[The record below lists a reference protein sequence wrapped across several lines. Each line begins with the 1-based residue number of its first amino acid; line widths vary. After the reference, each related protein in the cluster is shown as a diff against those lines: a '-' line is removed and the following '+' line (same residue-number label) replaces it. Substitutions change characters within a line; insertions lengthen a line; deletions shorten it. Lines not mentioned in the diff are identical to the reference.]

1 VKLVFNFFLI
11 LIFFIRNCMFIRKYC
26 FKTFKT
32 NICGIRKLKNKL
44 FLTQNHVN
52 SASLILALQGKRIMK
67 INTKQNEK

>member
-1 VKLVFNFFLI
+1 
-11 LIFFIRNCMFIRKYC
+11 MFIRKYC